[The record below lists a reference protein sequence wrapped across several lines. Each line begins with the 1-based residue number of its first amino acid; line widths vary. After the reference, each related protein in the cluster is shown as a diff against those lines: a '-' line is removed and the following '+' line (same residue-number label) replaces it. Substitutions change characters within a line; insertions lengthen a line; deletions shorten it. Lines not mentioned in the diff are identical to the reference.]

1 MIQLPSKTRGM
12 KKGFTLIELMVA
24 IALIA
29 VFIAIL
35 LPNIQQVKDAAQT
48 ESHKS
53 GPYWVYREYE
63 YAGGPVTSEISGS
76 YQHSLQEILDTYV
89 INLKKDQLKYSQEL
103 QSDAQRETSSDESIP
118 PSANTAPARP
128 VNPTSGINIPRT
140 ATSKE
145 ERIREIKLNIKNFKF
160 NLSQNHA
167 SLNARRNFSST
178 ISELQEELRTLG
190 AQP

>member
-12 KKGFTLIELMVA
+12 KKGFTLIELMIA

-35 LPNIQQVKDAAQT
+35 LPNIQQVKDATQT

-89 INLKKDQLKYSQEL
+89 INLKKDQLKYSEEL
-103 QSDAQRETSSDESIP
+103 RADAQREVNSDESV
-118 PSANTAPARP
+118 SSSSSTATASP
-128 VNPTSGINIPRT
+128 VNPTSEINIPRT
-140 ATSKE
+140 ATLKE
-145 ERIREIKLNIKNFKF
+145 KRIKELKLNIKNFKT
-160 NLSQNHA
+160 NLSQNYA
-167 SLNARRNFSST
+167 TLNARRNFA
-178 ISELQEELRTLG
+178 IIIGELQEELRILES
-190 AQP
+190 QP